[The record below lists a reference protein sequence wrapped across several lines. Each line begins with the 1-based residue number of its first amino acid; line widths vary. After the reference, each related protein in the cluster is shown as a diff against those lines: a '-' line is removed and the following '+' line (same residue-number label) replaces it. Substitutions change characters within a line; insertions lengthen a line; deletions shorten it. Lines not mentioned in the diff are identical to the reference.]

1 MSRKLDYVDRMILVE
16 LMKDSRTSLRSIA
29 LKLNLGVSTVYTR
42 IKKLVSMGVLN
53 GFTVE
58 VDLVRLGMSAQALVE
73 VKPRPQALSQLAQFI
88 LEQTEVVDLYEVSG
102 DYPLIAKVASPDDV
116 SLAKAI
122 EKIAS
127 SEDVVDL
134 RVRYLFQTR
143 RIRTSERLV
152 KLLQTLY

>member
-16 LMKDSRTSLRSIA
+16 LTRDSRTSLRSIA
-29 LKLNLGVSTVYTR
+29 QKLNLGVSTVYTR

-73 VKPRPQALSQLAQFI
+73 VKPRPQALSQLAQFM
-88 LEQTEVVDLYEVSG
+88 LDQTEVVDLYEVSG
-102 DYPLIAKVASPDDV
+102 EYPLIAKVVSPDDV

-134 RVRYLFQTR
+134 RVRYVFQTH

-152 KLLQTLY
+152 KLIQTLY